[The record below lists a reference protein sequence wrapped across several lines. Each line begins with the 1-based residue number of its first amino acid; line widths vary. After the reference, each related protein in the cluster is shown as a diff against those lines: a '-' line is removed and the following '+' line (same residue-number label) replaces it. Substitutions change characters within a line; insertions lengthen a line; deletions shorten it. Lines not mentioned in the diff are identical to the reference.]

1 MRSSPLALANDNAFT
16 AENANM
22 GLVHRDIE
30 ASKIVRLNGL
40 LFQPRRSYLLGSG
53 STLIAANE
61 TGRICRGVELDPLY
75 VEVIIRRYELATRT
89 GASLVETGETFE
101 LWRLGGST
109 RENEETVLSFPA
121 IPNLMWLMRWCSP
134 RSSGRDEVD
143 PRGNG
148 FFFTP
153 GMMPWIKADCRSC
166 SRSALPWRPGA
177 IAKSIARFETLSFT
191 RKRAPATAVCS
202 FLKSFD
208 VI

>member
-1 MRSSPLALANDNAFT
+1 
-16 AENANM
+16 M

-121 IPNLMWLMRWCSP
+121 IPNLTWLMRWCSP
-134 RSSGRDEVD
+134 AEFLKGR
-143 PRGNG
+143 GQ
-148 FFFTP
+148 
-153 GMMPWIKADCRSC
+153 
-166 SRSALPWRPGA
+166 SA
-177 IAKSIARFETLSFT
+177 
-191 RKRAPATAVCS
+191 RKRVLLYTRNDA
-202 FLKSFD
+202 LD
-208 VI
+208 